1 MFHFGI
7 KKEFLN
13 GQKSHLKPPSRGL
26 ARTVYTAENFN
37 LHIFFCNDVKFKSFW
52 VKMANSPQ
60 TGTQTKESK
69 LRFKITVKCCEFL
82 SVHGQLAKL
91 GLQMNS
97 SQQQFLNKGKKAS
110 VKNPNTEADPVPFAL
125 FWSEF

>member
-1 MFHFGI
+1 
-7 KKEFLN
+7 
-13 GQKSHLKPPSRGL
+13 
-26 ARTVYTAENFN
+26 
-37 LHIFFCNDVKFKSFW
+37 
-52 VKMANSPQ
+52 MANSPQ
-60 TGTQTKESK
+60 TGTQAEETKIN
-69 LRFKITVKCCEFL
+69 FKITVKCREFL

>member
-1 MFHFGI
+1 MV
-7 KKEFLN
+7 K
-13 GQKSHLKPPSRGL
+13 KSHLKPPSRGL

-52 VKMANSPQ
+52 VKLANSPQ

-69 LRFKITVKCCEFL
+69 LRFK
-82 SVHGQLAKL
+82 SQLKMLRISQCPWAACKL

-97 SQQQFLNKGKKAS
+97 SQQQFLNKRKKAS

-125 FWSEF
+125 FWSEFFQSPTGDA

>member
-1 MFHFGI
+1 
-7 KKEFLN
+7 L
-13 GQKSHLKPPSRGL
+13 
-26 ARTVYTAENFN
+26 
-37 LHIFFCNDVKFKSFW
+37 
-52 VKMANSPQ
+52 ANSPQ

-69 LRFKITVKCCEFL
+69 LRFKITVIYFEFL

-125 FWSEF
+125 FWSEFLQSPTGDA

>member
-1 MFHFGI
+1 VQI
-7 KKEFLN
+7 VLRLVPK
-13 GQKSHLKPPSRGL
+13 Q
-26 ARTVYTAENFN
+26 
-37 LHIFFCNDVKFKSFW
+37 
-52 VKMANSPQ
+52 
-60 TGTQTKESK
+60 KESK
-69 LRFKITVKCCEFL
+69 INFKSQLKCCESL

-125 FWSEF
+125 FGQNSNSPPLGTQRAFGVFSKFKKRRF

>member
-1 MFHFGI
+1 
-7 KKEFLN
+7 L
-13 GQKSHLKPPSRGL
+13 
-26 ARTVYTAENFN
+26 
-37 LHIFFCNDVKFKSFW
+37 
-52 VKMANSPQ
+52 ANSPQ

-97 SQQQFLNKGKKAS
+97 SQQQFLNKGKRPQLKIQ
-110 VKNPNTEADPVPFAL
+110 T
-125 FWSEF
+125 